1 MHTKFIINGQVCFFS
16 EEYRLEPMGQ
26 QGSGVSLNVPVS
38 RCLLL
43 LLQRKGNVISQS
55 DFVYEV
61 WENKGQFANA
71 NTYFQNIHLL
81 RKALATSGI
90 KDNIIKTIPKEGVRF
105 TGTVTYPCEENAESS
120 AEATQDATSHITNE
134 ALTDTLT
141 PEKINGE
148 IQPPP
153 EPFFSNR
160 ITLYIKIF
168 LIFCLLSLFIFLWLN
183 FHEDTSQNVDFFSNY
198 QQIGETN
205 HCKVYASSSSILW
218 PRDEYLNFIQKRDIH
233 CQPGQ
238 VIYIAMNIFRTRSL
252 IHICDKNVNNTSS
265 CLTKL
270 YIVERKNER

>member
-16 EEYRLEPMGQ
+16 EKHRLEPMGQ
-26 QGSGVSLNVPVS
+26 QGSSVSLNVPVS

-43 LLQRKGNVISQS
+43 LLQRKGSVISQS

-61 WENKGQFANA
+61 WESKGQFANA

-90 KDNIIKTIPKEGVRF
+90 EENIIKTIPKEGVRF
-105 TGTVTYPCEENAESS
+105 TGTVTYPSEENSEST
-120 AEATQDATSHITNE
+120 AEATQDATSHIANE

-141 PEKINGE
+141 PEKIDEE

-153 EPFFSNR
+153 VPFVSNH
-160 ITLYIKIF
+160 IILYIKIF
-168 LIFCLLSLFIFLWLN
+168 LIFCLLSLFIFLLLN
-183 FHEDTSQNVDFFSNY
+183 LREDTSQNADFFSNY
-198 QQIGETN
+198 QQIGEMN
-205 HCKVYASSSSILW
+205 HCKVYASTSSILW
-218 PRDEYLNFIQKRDIH
+218 PRDEYLNFIQKRDIR

-238 VIYIAMNIFRTRSL
+238 VAYIAMNIFRTRSL